1 MARKKRLDREA
12 VLNTDKNSILHENQ
26 DAERQI
32 YKTAVYVRLSIED
45 SGKKNGESLENQ
57 IAMLMDYVEKKPDLS
72 LYRVYID
79 NGSTGTNFDREAF
92 REMEMDMNDGLIDCI
107 VTKDLSRF
115 GRDYLEVGRY
125 LEEIFQ
131 KKHIRFISVND
142 GYDSLEK
149 GNNSLGL
156 IIPLKNLMNAAY
168 SKDISKK
175 VSSAFKTKQNQG
187 KFLGNYPPFGYLKDP
202 SDKNHL
208 IVDQETKEY
217 VQMIFRWKLEGATN
231 EKIAR
236 RLNDMGVPHPYKY
249 LYEKGLM
256 RSEQYKNVCWNRTL
270 IRRLIQKEVYM
281 GDMVSGKER
290 SDLLQGLNRHRTDKT
305 EWIVVRDTHEPLVS
319 REDFAQVQE
328 LIKKDKERKFEPARE
343 LPEWGNI
350 YKGIIHCGI
359 CGNRLKPYKY
369 VYWRKKEKVSKI
381 AGYECIT
388 QFETSNCPCR
398 NIKITRRE
406 LDETITVVIRENMK
420 WFLSQQQ
427 ILQSLQK
434 HEIFSEKRA
443 NLRYNTALYNKLR
456 SRNAVLY
463 EQYKNGVIQYHEYV
477 EAIDSIT
484 LEENRLQIEIAKLEN
499 DIIRAENIYESIK
512 DQIRTIE
519 KYTEFQT
526 LSQEIWNA
534 FVKNIVVYEDK
545 RLAIHFKFRDE
556 VQSLLDGIN
565 GKEGGM

>member
-1 MARKKRLDREA
+1 MARKKRLDHEA
-12 VLNTDKNSILHENQ
+12 VLNTDKYSILHEVQ
-26 DAERQI
+26 DSERQV

-45 SGKKNGESLENQ
+45 SGKKDGESLENQ
-57 IAMLMDYVEKKPDLS
+57 IAMLMDYVEKSPDLS

-79 NGSTGTNFDREAF
+79 NGSTGTNFEREAF
-92 REMEMDMNDGLIDCI
+92 REMETDMNAGLIDCI

-149 GNNSLGL
+149 DNNSLGL

-231 EKIAR
+231 ERIAR

-256 RSEQYKNVCWNRTL
+256 SSNRYKNVYWSRIL
-270 IRRLIQKEVYM
+270 VRRLLQKEVYM
-281 GDMVSGKER
+281 GDIVSGKER
-290 SDLLQGLNRHRTDKT
+290 SDLLQGLNRHRTDES
-305 EWIVVRDTHEPLVS
+305 EWIIVRDTHEPLVS
-319 REDFAQVQE
+319 REDFARVQE
-328 LIKKDKERKFEPARE
+328 LIKEDKERKFEPARQ

-350 YKGIIHCGI
+350 YRGIIRCGI
-359 CGNRLKPYKY
+359 CGNRMKPYKY
-369 VYWRKKEKVSKI
+369 VYMRKGEKISKI
-381 AGYECIT
+381 AGYECMT
-388 QFETSNCPCR
+388 QYETADCPCR
-398 NIKITRRE
+398 KVKITRRE
-406 LDETITVVIRENMK
+406 LDEAVTVVIRENMK
-420 WFLSQQQ
+420 WFLSQQR
-427 ILQSLQK
+427 ILQSMQS
-434 HEIFSEKRA
+434 HEMFSEKRA
-443 NLRYNTALYNKLR
+443 KLRYNKGQYNKFR

-463 EQYKNGVIQYHEYV
+463 EQYKNGVIPYHEYV
-477 EAIDSIT
+477 KSIDFIT
-484 LEENRLQIEIAKLEN
+484 FEENRLQILTAKLEN
-499 DIIRAENIYESIK
+499 DIIKAENLYESIK
-512 DQIRTIE
+512 DQIRVIE
-519 KYTEFQT
+519 EYTDFQNLT
-526 LSQEIWNA
+526 QEILNA
-534 FVKNIVVYEDK
+534 FVKNILVYEDK
-545 RLAIHFKFRDE
+545 RIEVHFKFRDE
-556 VQSLLDGIN
+556 LHLLLDDIS